1 MVAYRPWSDRM
12 KLDRRTAIAS
22 GVAAAGLG
30 IAGPVRAASE
40 PDSVGGV
47 EDIVNYAWSTIA
59 PDPKDEIEFQD
70 DVYTNEIVETA
81 DESAL
86 VVKFSDGSK
95 LTLGENSKLV
105 IDRYVYNPGG
115 DSAQALT
122 LTKGAFRFL
131 SGQMPKSNV
140 QIKTPAVS
148 IGIRGTELVFDV
160 LDDGETEM
168 STITGQADVT
178 DGGGET
184 LTVNPDES
192 IQAGANRRFVGKVR
206 KRRHVSRS
214 IAIAEGLDSARKRWP
229 VRKPKRRRA
238 VRRVR
243 HKRPE
248 LKAPHRRF

>member
-1 MVAYRPWSDRM
+1 M
-12 KLDRRTAIAS
+12 KIDRRSVIVS
-22 GVAAAGLG
+22 GAAATGLG
-30 IAGPVRAASE
+30 AAGVVKAASE
-40 PDSVGGV
+40 PDSIGGV

-70 DVYTNEIVETA
+70 DVYMNEVVETG

-86 VVKFSDGSK
+86 VVSFSDGSK

-131 SGQMPKSNV
+131 SGKMPKSNV
-140 QIKTPAVS
+140 EIKTPAVS

-160 LDDGETEM
+160 GADGDTEM
-168 STITGQADVT
+168 STIAGQAEVT

-206 KRRHVSRS
+206 KRRHVIHS
-214 IAIAEGLDSARKRWP
+214 IAIAEGLAAARKRWP
-229 VRKPKRRRA
+229 ERKPKRRRA
-238 VRRVR
+238 ARKARR
-243 HKRPE
+243 HHPE
-248 LKAPHRRF
+248 LRAPHRRF